1 MQLSSILNNKGT
13 QVVTIRPGAMAL
25 GLASVLA
32 ENNIGAAVVSE
43 DGTRILG
50 IASERDVVR
59 AIADRLDLAQTPV
72 ADVMSDEVCA
82 LLASDSVEHA
92 MEVMTNQRVRHLPI
106 VDESL
111 ALIGIVSIGDLVKL
125 RLDQLETERS
135 ALMEYITKG
144 G

>member
-1 MQLSSILNNKGT
+1 MQLSTILARKGSH
-13 QVVTIRPGAMAL
+13 VVTIRPGATVF
-25 GLASVLA
+25 GLATVLA
-32 ENNIGAAVVSE
+32 ENHIGAAVVSE
-43 DGTRILG
+43 DGLHILG

-59 AIADRLDLAQTPV
+59 AIADHLDLSLTPV
-72 ADVMSDEVCA
+72 SEVMSAEVCA
-82 LLASDSVEHA
+82 LLATDSVEHA

-111 ALIGIVSIGDLVKL
+111 ALVGLVSIGDLVKH
-125 RLDQLETERS
+125 RLDQLESERT

>member
-1 MQLSSILNNKGT
+1 MQLSTILAHKGSH
-13 QVVTIRPGAMAL
+13 VVTIRPGATVS
-25 GLASVLA
+25 GLATVLA
-32 ENNIGAAVVSE
+32 ENHIGAAVVSE
-43 DGTRILG
+43 DALHILG

-59 AIADRLDLAQTPV
+59 AIADHLDLSLTPV
-72 ADVMSDEVCA
+72 SEVMSAEVCA
-82 LLASDSVEHA
+82 LLGTDSVEHA

-111 ALIGIVSIGDLVKL
+111 ALVGLVSIGDLVKH
-125 RLDQLETERS
+125 RLDQLEGERT

>member
-1 MQLSSILNNKGT
+1 MQLSTILANKGSH
-13 QVVTIRPGAMAL
+13 VVTIRPGATVF

-32 ENNIGAAVVSE
+32 ENHIGAAVVSE
-43 DGTRILG
+43 DGEHILG
-50 IASERDVVR
+50 LASERDVVR
-59 AIADRLDLAQTPV
+59 AIADRLELAQTQV
-72 ADVMSDEVCA
+72 AEVMSPEVCA
-82 LLASDSVEHA
+82 LLATNTVEHA

-111 ALIGIVSIGDLVKL
+111 ALMGIVSIGDLVKL
-125 RLDQLETERS
+125 RLDQLEVERS

>member
-1 MQLSSILNNKGT
+1 MQLSSILINKGAH
-13 QVVTIRPGAMAL
+13 VVTIGPGAMML
-25 GLASVLA
+25 GVASVLA
-32 ENNIGAAVVSE
+32 ENHIGAVVVSE

-59 AIADRLDLAQTPV
+59 AMADHLDLAQTPV
-72 ADVMSDEVCA
+72 SDVMSDEVCA
-82 LLASDSVEHA
+82 LLPTDTVERA
-92 MEVMTNQRVRHLPI
+92 MEIMTNQRVRHLPI

-111 ALIGIVSIGDLVKL
+111 SLLGIVSIGDLVKW
-125 RLDQLETERS
+125 RLDQLESERS

>member
-1 MQLSSILNNKGT
+1 M
-13 QVVTIRPGAMAL
+13 L
-25 GLASVLA
+25 GLASILA
-32 ENNIGAAVVSE
+32 ENHIGAAVVSE
-43 DGTRILG
+43 DGTGILG

-59 AIADRLDLAQTPV
+59 AIADQLDLAHTPV

-82 LLASDSVEHA
+82 LLATDTIEHA

-111 ALIGIVSIGDLVKL
+111 ALIGIVSIGDLVKV
-125 RLDQLETERS
+125 RLDQLESERT

>member
-1 MQLSSILNNKGT
+1 MQLSSILASKGSL
-13 QVVTIRPGAMAL
+13 VITIRPGAMML

-32 ENNIGAAVVSE
+32 ENHIGAAVVSE

-59 AIADRLDLAQTPV
+59 AIADHLDLAQTPV

-82 LLASDSVEHA
+82 LLPSDTVEHA
-92 MEVMTNQRVRHLPI
+92 MQVMTNQRVRHLPI

-111 ALIGIVSIGDLVKL
+111 ALKGMVSIGDLVKF
-125 RLDQLETERS
+125 RLDQLESEHS

>member
-1 MQLSSILNNKGT
+1 MQLSTILATKGT
-13 QVVTIRPGAMAL
+13 HVVTIRPGAMVF

-32 ENNIGAAVVSE
+32 ENHIGAAVVSE
-43 DGTRILG
+43 DGTHILG

-59 AIADRLDLAQTPV
+59 AIADGLDLTQTPINE
-72 ADVMSDEVCA
+72 VMSPEVCA
-82 LLASDSVEHA
+82 LLGSDTVEHA

-111 ALIGIVSIGDLVKL
+111 ALIGIVSIGDLVKI
-125 RLDQLETERS
+125 RLDQLEGERT
-135 ALMEYITKG
+135 ALLEYITKG

>member
-1 MQLSSILNNKGT
+1 MQLSSILNNKGAH
-13 QVVTIRPGAMAL
+13 VVTIRPGAMTL
-25 GLASVLA
+25 GLATVLA
-32 ENNIGAAVVSE
+32 ENHIGAAVVSE

-82 LLASDSVEHA
+82 LLATDSVEHA

>member
-1 MQLSSILNNKGT
+1 MQLSTILANKGT
-13 QVVTIRPGAMAL
+13 HVVTIRPGATVF

-32 ENNIGAAVVSE
+32 ENHIGAAVVTE
-43 DGTRILG
+43 DDAHILG

-59 AIADRLDLAQTPV
+59 AIGDQLNLSETPV
-72 ADVMSDEVCA
+72 LDVMSHEVCA
-82 LLASDSVEHA
+82 LLGTDTIEHA
-92 MEVMTNQRVRHLPI
+92 MEVMTTQRVRHLPI

-111 ALIGIVSIGDLVKL
+111 TLQGIVSIGDLVKH
-125 RLDQLETERS
+125 RLDQLETEHM

>member
-1 MQLSSILNNKGT
+1 MQLSSVLKNKGSH
-13 QVVTIRPGAMAL
+13 VVTIRPGAMMF

-32 ENNIGAAVVSE
+32 ENHIGAAVVSE
-43 DGTRILG
+43 DGSRILG

-59 AIADRLDLAQTPV
+59 AMADQ
-72 ADVMSDEVCA
+72 ADMSTTTVGEVMSDEVCA
-82 LLASDSVEHA
+82 LLGSDTVEHA
-92 MEVMTNQRVRHLPI
+92 MQVMTNQRVRHIPI

-111 ALIGIVSIGDLVKL
+111 ALLGIVSIGDLVKV
-125 RLDQLETERS
+125 RLDQLEGERE